1 MILTHVGGPTL
12 LLEVDGWRLL
22 TDPTFDPAGGHY
34 AFGWGTSSDKV
45 TGPAVDLADLP
56 PVDAVLLTHDH
67 HGDNLDVAGRRLL
80 PSVPTVVTTVAGAR
94 RLAGAGA
101 GPDVRGLAAGEVTR
115 LTAPGRPDLEVTA
128 TPARHGPPLTRPI
141 VGQVV
146 GFAIRRGGERRA
158 LAWVTG
164 DTVLYGGLR
173 EAASS
178 LDVDVLVV
186 HVGGVRFPVTG
197 PLRYT
202 MTGKEAVQVVDLVRP
217 RVAVPVHY
225 EGWSHFK
232 DGRSGIDRAL
242 AAATE
247 DTRSRVRQLALGSA
261 TDIG

>member
-1 MILTHVGGPTL
+1 VILTHVGGPTL

-45 TGPAVDLADLP
+45 TGPAIDVADLP

-67 HGDNLDVAGRRLL
+67 HGDNLDTAGRRLL
-80 PSVPTVVTTVAGAR
+80 SSVPTVLTTAAGAR
-94 RLAGAGA
+94 RLAGTGA
-101 GPDVRGLAAGEVTR
+101 DVRGLGAGDVTR
-115 LTAPGRPDLEVTA
+115 LAAPGKPDVEVTA
-128 TPARHGPPLTRPI
+128 TPARHGPPLSRPI

-146 GFAIRRGGERRA
+146 GFAIRRAGGSRV

-173 EAASS
+173 DAAKS

-186 HVGGVRFPVTG
+186 HVGGVQFPITG

-202 MTGKEAVQVVDLVRP
+202 MTGRDAVELVGLARP

-225 EGWSHFK
+225 EGWAHFK
-232 DGRSGIDRAL
+232 DGRAGIDRAL
-242 AAATE
+242 AATSA
-247 DTRSRVRQLALGSA
+247 DTRGRVRQLTLGSPTNLA
-261 TDIG
+261 

>member
-1 MILTHVGGPTL
+1 VILTHVGGPTL

-34 AFGWGTSSDKV
+34 SFGWGTSSDKV
-45 TGPAVDLADLP
+45 TGPAVDVADVP

-67 HGDNLDVAGRRLL
+67 HGDNLDTAGRRLL
-80 PSVPTVVTTVAGAR
+80 PSVPTVLTTAAGAR
-94 RLAGAGA
+94 RLAGT

-115 LTAPGRPDLEVTA
+115 LTAAGKPDLEITA

-146 GFAIRRGGERRA
+146 GFAIRWAGESRV
-158 LAWVTG
+158 LVWVTG

-173 EAASS
+173 DAAKG
-178 LDVDVLVV
+178 LAVDVLVV
-186 HVGGVRFPVTG
+186 HVGGVQFPITG

-202 MTGKEAVQVVDLVRP
+202 MTGRDAVELVGRVRP

-225 EGWSHFK
+225 EGWAHFK
-232 DGRSGIDRAL
+232 DGRAGIDRAL
-242 AAATE
+242 AAAPD
-247 DTRSRVRQLALGSA
+247 DTRSRVRRLELGSPTA
-261 TDIG
+261 LA